1 MTQFKPKNPDYD
13 ARVRNSFDRQKV
25 MSTLGI
31 SIAELSPA
39 ASF

>member
-1 MTQFKPKNPDYD
+1 MKSKRKTRYD